1 MSPTR
6 TPKPTWSHEHGRARA
21 GFAEIVVEFL
31 QRVAGLVELLELG
44 VDGKEIDRLGVI
56 LLHHAVTCDIDEHVA
71 RVFRVDAARNL
82 AAGIFV
88 RAEYALE
95 IGEARVAKVDDVLL
109 AQPSCSVRSA
119 VTASASLA
127 PYWLTGKPER

>member
-1 MSPTR
+1 
-6 TPKPTWSHEHGRARA
+6 
-21 GFAEIVVEFL
+21 
-31 QRVAGLVELLELG
+31 
-44 VDGKEIDRLGVI
+44 
-56 LLHHAVTCDIDEHVA
+56 VTCDIDEHVA

-109 AQPSCSVRSA
+109 AIAELLGEKRRHCVGIACA
-119 VTASASLA
+119 VLVNRQA
-127 PYWLTGKPER
+127 